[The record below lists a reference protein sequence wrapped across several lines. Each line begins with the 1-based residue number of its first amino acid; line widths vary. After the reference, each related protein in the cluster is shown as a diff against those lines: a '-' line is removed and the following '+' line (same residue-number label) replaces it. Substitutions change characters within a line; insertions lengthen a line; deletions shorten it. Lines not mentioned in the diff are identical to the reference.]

1 MNTLKK
7 QVLLCTVG
15 SILEWYEFLVFA
27 LLTPII
33 STLFFP
39 NTNHF
44 AAMMSTFAIFASG
57 YIMRPLGAIF
67 FGHLG
72 DTIGRK
78 YTLMLTLFLMTG
90 STFAMGCIPIQH
102 AFSAIILLICR
113 LVQGFSA
120 SGEYPAVLT
129 LLAEQAP
136 EKRKGLVTSTA
147 PFGTGIG
154 CALGALLCAL
164 LFHILGHAGMLH
176 GGWRIPFLLAIPLG
190 ILSYILRE
198 KITESTEFKKLR
210 LEQKHSKSPVKELFK
225 KHQKTIWIMLPIS
238 ILANVIIYV
247 NFLFVNNYLIAQ
259 HKITT
264 IQSSYLYLWTIL
276 MYSVSILFFG
286 FLSDYFNKKY
296 CLIVA
301 FITTAIFA
309 YPLCHI
315 IFNASFIKQFIAQG
329 ALSVLAGMVLGPF
342 VAVLSNGFPTA
353 VRYSAL
359 SIVLNFAGS
368 IFGSTAPIICGW
380 LAAYIGAVNASA
392 GYLIFLSL
400 IALFIVV
407 KTQFQFKGVKL

>member
-7 QVLLCTVG
+7 QVFLCAVG

-27 LLTPII
+27 LVTPII

-90 STFAMGCIPIQH
+90 STFAMGCIPIGH
-102 AFSAIILLICR
+102 TFSAIILLMCR

-129 LLAEQAP
+129 LLAEQAH
-136 EKRKGLVTSTA
+136 EKRKGLITSTA

-154 CALGALLCAL
+154 CALGALLCSI
-164 LFHILGHAGMLH
+164 LFHSLGHDGMLH
-176 GGWRIPFLLAIPLG
+176 GGWRIPFLLAMPLG
-190 ILSYILRE
+190 ILSYLLRE

-210 LEQKHSKSPVKELFK
+210 LEQKHLKSPMKELFK

-247 NFLFVNNYLIAQ
+247 NFLFVNNYLIEQ

-264 IQSSYLYLWTIL
+264 IQSSHLYLWTIL
-276 MYSVSILFFG
+276 MYSASILFFG

-301 FITTAIFA
+301 FIATAIFA
-309 YPLCHI
+309 YPLCHS
-315 IFNASFIKQFIAQG
+315 IFNDSFIKQFIAQG
-329 ALSVLAGMVLGPF
+329 VLSILAGMVLGPF

-368 IFGSTAPIICGW
+368 IFGGTAPIICGW
-380 LAAYIGAVNASA
+380 LAAYIGPVYASS

-400 IALFIVV
+400 IALVIA
-407 KTQFQFKGVKL
+407 FQSKFNFR